1 MFWKQEKGNNWKRRK
16 EDKKALQLGCMDNR
30 YKAGSFEHDSVQSG
44 FAFLCENWDADT
56 GEQCFEVN
64 SVLRMTFSLIAQGI

>member
-1 MFWKQEKGNNWKRRK
+1 MLWKQEKGNNWKRRK
-16 EDKKALQLGCMDNR
+16 EDKKALQLGCINNR

-44 FAFLCENWDADT
+44 FAFLCENWDVDT
-56 GEQCFEVN
+56 CEQCFEVN